1 MILAPIQNNGVDF
14 QHKLKTLLQQGYHRL
29 KHKNDILRI
38 QDIIKNKVDLNDEC
52 LLLIDRLSVN
62 NDSDFNERL
71 ADSVQTAFHESNGE
85 CIIEIIDSGKI
96 KSFNNQ
102 FTADGIKFEEPST
115 HLFTFNNSYGACET
129 CEGYGDIIGIDEEL
143 IIPNTGLSI
152 YEETIACW
160 KGETLSKYKNSS
172 FLTQK
177 NGEYLFTNPTI
188 NLQMIRRDLYG
199 MEIKILLVLNNFS
212 PN

>member
-1 MILAPIQNNGVDF
+1 MVDF

-96 KSFNNQ
+96 KVS
-102 FTADGIKFEEPST
+102 II
-115 HLFTFNNSYGACET
+115 NSLLMELNLKNLVL
-129 CEGYGDIIGIDEEL
+129 IFLHL
-143 IIPNTGLSI
+143 IIHTEHVKLV
-152 YEETIACW
+152 
-160 KGETLSKYKNSS
+160 K
-172 FLTQK
+172 
-177 NGEYLFTNPTI
+177 
-188 NLQMIRRDLYG
+188 D
-199 MEIKILLVLNNFS
+199 MEILLELTKN
-212 PN
+212 